1 MASVTLAQ
9 LRTRVR
15 QRADMEESTFVS
27 DSELTG
33 YINASADELYDVL
46 VGKFVDQYVA
56 EAPLITG
63 VGLPAPLPLDLTGS
77 TVALPS
83 DFYKLLDVSLQ
94 ADGEWCRL
102 KHYVW
107 REATELRNASTTLE
121 DTRYQLQG
129 SRLKL
134 LPTPPEG
141 LNLNVAY
148 VPTRPQMAADA
159 DVLEGCSGWEEYVVV
174 DAAAK
179 CRDKEETDTSILLA
193 AKAALLVRIEKA
205 AENREPT
212 EPASVVDVH
221 AGGWAGGDW

>member
-15 QRADMEESTFVS
+15 QRADMVGSAFVS
-27 DSELTG
+27 DAEVDG
-33 YINASADELYDVL
+33 YLNASADELYDVL

-56 EAPLITG
+56 EAALVTG

-83 DFYKLLDVSLQ
+83 DFHKLLDVSLQ
-94 ADGEWCRL
+94 MDGQWRTL
-102 KHYVW
+102 KRYVW
-107 REATELRNASTTLE
+107 REATELRNASASLE

-129 SRLKL
+129 ARLKL

-148 VPTRPQMAADA
+148 VPTRPQMVEDD
-159 DVLEGCSGWEEYVVV
+159 DVLEGCNGWEEYVVV
-174 DAAAK
+174 DAAVK
-179 CRDKEETDTSILLA
+179 CQDKEETDSSALRA
-193 AKAALLVRIEKA
+193 DKAALLLRIEKA

-212 EPASVVDVH
+212 QPARVVDVH
-221 AGGWAGGDW
+221 GGCW